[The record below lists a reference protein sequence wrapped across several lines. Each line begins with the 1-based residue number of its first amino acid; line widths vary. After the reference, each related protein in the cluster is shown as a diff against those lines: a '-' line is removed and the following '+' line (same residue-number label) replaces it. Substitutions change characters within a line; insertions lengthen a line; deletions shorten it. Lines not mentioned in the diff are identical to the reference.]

1 MGVDKES
8 GVKEVSLYEEAKK
21 KGGSL
26 DMNDL
31 IALMGANPKE

>member
-1 MGVDKES
+1 MGIDKEEQQR
-8 GVKEVSLYEEAKK
+8 GVSLYDAAKK

-31 IALMGANPKE
+31 IDLMGANPK

>member
-1 MGVDKES
+1 MDK
-8 GVKEVSLYEEAKK
+8 GTTKTLSLSEEAKK

-31 IALMGANPKE
+31 MKIMGV